1 LTPTRRSA
9 VILAVALLCVV
20 AMPPA
25 GGQGFTEGS
34 SGLGDPFFPHAGNG
48 GYDVDHYSLAF
59 TFRPHRNF
67 INGQTVIDAHATQD
81 LSRFNLDLRGFHV
94 GEITVDG
101 HAATFEHRGQ
111 ELIITPASGIA
122 DGAPF
127 QVTIPYKGRPK
138 LVTDPDK
145 SYEGWATTEDGAF
158 VVGEPQGSPGWYPA
172 NDYPAD
178 KATYDFTVRVPNGL
192 TAVANGA
199 LVSKTVANKWT
210 TFVWS
215 EGVLMA
221 PYLATVTTGKFKVTQ
236 SQTKSGIPVY
246 NAVAPNLVKDSRK
259 VLRKQNRIVDFFQ
272 DVYGDYPY
280 EVVGAVIDEA
290 PKIGYALETQSKP
303 VYAYRP
309 EAAEV
314 AHEIAHQWLGDD
326 VTLRSWPDIWLNEGW
341 ATWSQW
347 LWNEHIGRE
356 TAHHRFDDLYTTPA
370 NKDGFWNPPPADLG
384 EAKNLFSTSTYLRG
398 AMTLQALREEIGDRK
413 FMKLAR
419 RWISDHHLGNA
430 STADFVDLAEKVA
443 HRKLDHLFDAWLF
456 DSGKPSNW

>member
-1 LTPTRRSA
+1 
-9 VILAVALLCVV
+9 
-20 AMPPA
+20 
-25 GGQGFTEGS
+25 
-34 SGLGDPFFPHAGNG
+34 
-48 GYDVDHYSLAF
+48 
-59 TFRPHRNF
+59 
-67 INGQTVIDAHATQD
+67 
-81 LSRFNLDLRGFHV
+81 
-94 GEITVDG
+94 
-101 HAATFEHRGQ
+101 
-111 ELIITPASGIA
+111 
-122 DGAPF
+122 
-127 QVTIPYKGRPK
+127 
-138 LVTDPDK
+138 
-145 SYEGWATTEDGAF
+145 
-158 VVGEPQGSPGWYPA
+158 
-172 NDYPAD
+172 
-178 KATYDFTVRVPNGL
+178 
-192 TAVANGA
+192 
-199 LVSKTVANKWT
+199 
-210 TFVWS
+210 
-215 EGVLMA
+215 MA